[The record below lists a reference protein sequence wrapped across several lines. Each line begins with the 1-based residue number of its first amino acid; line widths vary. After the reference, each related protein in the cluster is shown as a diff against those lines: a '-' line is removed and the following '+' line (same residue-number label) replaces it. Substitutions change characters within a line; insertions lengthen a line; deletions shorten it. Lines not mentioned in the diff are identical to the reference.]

1 MFGQTPLLLQSKHKE
16 RRKPIVSGC
25 ALNCACVV
33 KLSSLIVNLPHPTKS
48 CVLLLLG
55 NSNVFTTIRVVSQ
68 DTFHISNFTCDNNL
82 EWFPYEVKWFTDL
95 ITAEVNMHSS
105 IRLFEVTVL
114 QWDLG
119 NKATPIIES
128 KQCAHVPLKL
138 GNDQVVLRGVHFTFI
153 INIPAVII
161 AAALFTTRK

>member
-1 MFGQTPLLLQSKHKE
+1 M
-16 RRKPIVSGC
+16 
-25 ALNCACVV
+25 
-33 KLSSLIVNLPHPTKS
+33 
-48 CVLLLLG
+48 
-55 NSNVFTTIRVVSQ
+55 
-68 DTFHISNFTCDNNL
+68 
-82 EWFPYEVKWFTDL
+82 KWFTDL

-138 GNDQVVLRGVHFTFI
+138 GNDQVVLRSAHFTFI